1 MESSVTERRGL
12 RAVVERS
19 GWWHGGRQE
28 GGWCVH
34 VRWCCAVGPRVERR
48 DECLPSSGHFSL
60 STAQLEVVMLQK
72 RNQELEVERVL
83 CAELHGRTLLPPPPR
98 AARVQ
103 ACLWKVLLPRDA
115 ACTRRAA
122 LTSARGDRAPHGS
135 AFGKLRRRPTAPHR
149 GPAGLANAGQ
159 AASSASARS
168 RWPRRT
174 VTNRCVVRPLPLSV
188 CFTVGGAVRGLWG
201 A

>member
-1 MESSVTERRGL
+1 ML
-12 RAVVERS
+12 AFKRALL
-19 GWWHGGRQE
+19 
-28 GGWCVH
+28 
-34 VRWCCAVGPRVERR
+34 A
-48 DECLPSSGHFSL
+48 DK
-60 STAQLEVVMLQK
+60 VVMLQK

-149 GPAGLANAGQ
+149 GPAGLGNAGQ

-168 RWPRRT
+168 RGPRT
-174 VTNRCVVRPLPLSV
+174 VKSLCGASPLYRC
-188 CFTVGGAVRGLWG
+188 FAVGGAVRGLWCDVQNKTIFYVRLCVYTPDHFSMSSTEFRAQG
-201 A
+201 HRFSWARRALG

>member
-1 MESSVTERRGL
+1 MVAWRE
-12 RAVVERS
+12 A
-19 GWWHGGRQE
+19 GGR
-28 GGWCVH
+28 V
-34 VRWCCAVGPRVERR
+34 VRAR
-48 DECLPSSGHFSL
+48 
-60 STAQLEVVMLQK
+60 EVVLC
-72 RNQELEVERVL
+72 RGSTVL

-174 VTNRCVVRPLPLSV
+174 AWFALKYRLPREQLPANGVVV
-188 CFTVGGAVRGLWG
+188 AAAQAAGKYFGYNEHTVRIWRTDFEIDGECRFGRDRTRRI
-201 A
+201 